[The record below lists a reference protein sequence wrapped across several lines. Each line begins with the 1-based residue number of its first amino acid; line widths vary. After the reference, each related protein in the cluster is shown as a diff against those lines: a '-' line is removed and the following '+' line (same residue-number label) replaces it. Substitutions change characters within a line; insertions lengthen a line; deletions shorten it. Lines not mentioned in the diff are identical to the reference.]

1 LDPGPLHYQ
10 GFLGSACAQSW
21 PDSKPLAALRTA
33 IATEYKLDKDQTSY
47 HDIFDAFRLSLSF
60 TRGPL
65 NNNMSTQ
72 YNRNTSTTPPVNDI
86 PVSLSSNEFLG
97 VGLEDKDYF
106 VVHANERF
114 TFLIQNQKLENTY
127 VLNAISLIFLNMK
140 Q

>member
-1 LDPGPLHYQ
+1 
-10 GFLGSACAQSW
+10 
-21 PDSKPLAALRTA
+21 
-33 IATEYKLDKDQTSY
+33 
-47 HDIFDAFRLSLSF
+47 
-60 TRGPL
+60 
-65 NNNMSTQ
+65 MSTQ

-140 Q
+140 K